1 MSSPIANAY
10 GSPTTLT
17 ITLASLAS
25 GAARQSAA
33 IAVSGLSPIPGDI
46 LVTVKVKTGTVSSS
60 TGIWVYAAGSTDG
73 GTTYTEGATG
83 SDAAITLISP
93 TNLRLLGVI
102 NAPSSAS
109 TYVGG
114 PFSIAAAFG
123 GTLPANVSLVVV
135 DNTGGALD
143 SSGANHSV
151 TYQAV
156 SETVG

>member
-60 TGIWVYAAGSTDG
+60 TGIWV
-73 GTTYTEGATG
+73 
-83 SDAAITLISP
+83 
-93 TNLRLLGVI
+93 
-102 NAPSSAS
+102 
-109 TYVGG
+109 
-114 PFSIAAAFG
+114 
-123 GTLPANVSLVVV
+123 
-135 DNTGGALD
+135 
-143 SSGANHSV
+143 
-151 TYQAV
+151 
-156 SETVG
+156 